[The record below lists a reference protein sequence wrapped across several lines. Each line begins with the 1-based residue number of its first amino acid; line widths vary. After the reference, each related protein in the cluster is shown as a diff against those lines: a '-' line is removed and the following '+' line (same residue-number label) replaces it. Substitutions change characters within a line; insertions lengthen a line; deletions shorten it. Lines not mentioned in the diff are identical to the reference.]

1 MGNICRHQSNTQ
13 PSRPRRKISVSEI
26 PIIEQEKISILNEY
40 LLYDIGEKSNYISF
54 KDYHTTHSPL
64 IIETLFTIQKDSLKF
79 FQDPITHMYCLSFF
93 YDSKCEIDITLYF
106 FVKEYIEV
114 ATSQKYFYID
124 NERTPSPITLHA
136 YPGNSV
142 YTKIMAMLDLS
153 LFSESELK
161 FANKIMIPLVVF
173 MRNETFSLL
182 LYMKLEGTNVIK
194 VREIF
199 DNMEDTYEI
208 LDVFLTD
215 NDVCSVCLN
224 NPKTM
229 MLFPCRHVCLCESC
243 LNFMMNRNHKCPI
256 CRSAIRFGYKI
267 YKDMN
272 C

>member
-1 MGNICRHQSNTQ
+1 MGNLCRCQSNTH
-13 PSRPRRKISVSEI
+13 PSRSRNNASESEI
-26 PIIEQEKISILNEY
+26 LITERQQISILNEY
-40 LLYDIGEKSNYISF
+40 LLYDIGEKFNYIAF
-54 KDYHTTHSPL
+54 KDYRDTHTPL
-64 IIETLFTIQKDSLKF
+64 HIETLFTIQKDSLKF
-79 FQDPITHMYCLSFF
+79 FQDPISQLYSLSFY
-93 YDSKCEIDITLYF
+93 YDSQCEIDITLYF

-114 ATSQKYFYID
+114 ATSQQYFCID
-124 NERTPSPITLHA
+124 NERSPSPITLHA

-142 YTKIMAMLDLS
+142 YVKMMAMLDLS
-153 LFSESELK
+153 LFSENEIK
-161 FANKIMIPLVVF
+161 FLNKVMIPIVVF
-173 MRNETFSLL
+173 MRNETYSLL

-199 DNMEDTYEI
+199 NTTEETYEI

-215 NDVCSVCLN
+215 NEACSVCLN

-256 CRSAIRFGYKI
+256 CRSTIRLGYKI

-272 C
+272 S